1 MQVFISSE
9 TYQVRCLLFIVGAE
23 PQRADQHR
31 GLLLHLRPRARAA
44 ARHPRRGPARAQA
57 RQHSVILS
65 QVDWKIPNWIKGEFG
80 LLPGKGWAWER
91 GGGARRAHPDLPAG
105 AGPRVRAVRLQD
117 GPRRGELESI
127 VCYPGTKRL
136 INLTYGIKQMI
147 ALEVGA
153 NLQTCLNF
161 FSYLI
166 VLLPEFSSSQ
176 DTVCTMWRKKN
187 LRFLETNWRP
197 NMHTSIFYMIVFK
210 ILE

>member
-65 QVDWKIPNWIKGEFG
+65 QVDWKILNWIKGEFG
-80 LLPGKGWAWER
+80 LLQGEGWAWER
-91 GGGARRAHPDLPAG
+91 GGGACGIQPNLPVG

-117 GPRRGELESI
+117 GPRRGEHRVLPRHQAPHQPHLRHQADDRARGR
-127 VCYPGTKRL
+127 CKFT
-136 INLTYGIKQMI
+136 NL
-147 ALEVGA
+147 
-153 NLQTCLNF
+153 
-161 FSYLI
+161 S
-166 VLLPEFSSSQ
+166 
-176 DTVCTMWRKKN
+176 
-187 LRFLETNWRP
+187 
-197 NMHTSIFYMIVFK
+197 
-210 ILE
+210 